1 MKDANLHVIYKAKE
15 NISLSK
21 AFHPPIFHVTYLFFH
36 NLFIFYNLFFNLID
50 FKFFLQSY
58 TACIQIPTLTNV

>member
-15 NISLSK
+15 TISLSK

-36 NLFIFYNLFFNLID
+36 NLFFNLID

>member
-15 NISLSK
+15 TISLSK
-21 AFHPPIFHVTYLFFH
+21 AFHPPIFHVISLFFH
-36 NLFIFYNLFFNLID
+36 NLFYKLND

-58 TACIQIPTLTNV
+58 IACIQIPTFTNV